1 MLLVKLTVDTRTVL
15 YRFHF
20 RLLLVALNHLALE
33 GHGVHEPWIVGW
45 TLARQQLVVRDRSDV
60 LLVGVLHE
68 FRKVWT
74 FLEPQLGE
82 DGAGNVSHNVRRNVL
97 LSKVIGRRALS
108 NVFRCARPRGTR
120 RARLRRTVSITVSMH
135 RIVRQNI

>member
-45 TLARQQLVVRDRSDV
+45 TLARQQLVARDWPDV

-68 FRKVWT
+68 RLALLAREVRDVPRAVEAVLT
-74 FLEPQLGE
+74 HLG
-82 DGAGNVSHNVRRNVL
+82 VVL
-97 LSKVIGRRALS
+97 ATPAATMVEAL
-108 NVFRCARPRGTR
+108 G
-120 RARLRRTVSITVSMH
+120 
-135 RIVRQNI
+135 

>member
-68 FRKVWT
+68 F
-74 FLEPQLGE
+74 
-82 DGAGNVSHNVRRNVL
+82 
-97 LSKVIGRRALS
+97 
-108 NVFRCARPRGTR
+108 
-120 RARLRRTVSITVSMH
+120 
-135 RIVRQNI
+135 